1 MGSKRHNNNK
11 HHNHSQGHSKGGQ
24 RGNNAG
30 QGGKGQQSRGPA
42 NGRAAVPDALV
53 GIVQDNMGQLELV
66 PCAKK
71 DKRVFVIDPQ
81 TLNNAKPG
89 DIILAKQGG
98 HTPDGKFLARA
109 EKVLGRSNDAGILSL
124 ISAYEKG
131 LRIEFNQSAIDQT
144 VGMDVPALKGRT
156 DLRQIPLVTIDG
168 ADARDF
174 DDAVFAERT
183 DDGYHLIV
191 AIADVSWYVRPGT
204 ALDQEAYQ
212 RGNSTYFADRVL
224 PMLPEALSNGLCSLK
239 PKEDRACIAAHLWI
253 DDAGQLQKYQ
263 FERALMNSHARLTYP
278 QVQAAKDGKPDA
290 QTAPLMDHVINPL
303 YEVYDVLNKAR
314 IARNALA
321 LDGQEYKASIDRR
334 TGAVTGMSLYELHD
348 SNKLIEE
355 FMILANVAAASALE
369 SKGAPCVYRTH
380 DRPISATKVEE
391 LGEYL
396 SAIGIP
402 RPRSAPDNPA
412 CFNEIMESAKKRNCG
427 SVVQDAILRIQ
438 AKAAYQT
445 LNVGHFGLALEKY
458 AHFTSPIRRYADLLV
473 HRSLVD
479 AFNMGAGGLDGEKTA
494 ALDKMALHIS
504 ETEVASVGAERAAND
519 RFAATYL
526 ASSVG
531 KEFSGVIQSVTTA
544 GLFVKFDELGAVG
557 LLPLKSLPRDNYRL
571 DETTRSIIGQNHI
584 YRAGAKMEV
593 RVAAAD
599 GLKGA
604 LTLSPANNNSADLPG
619 VRQPAQKRRGH
630 QP

>member
-11 HHNHSQGHSKGGQ
+11 HQNHSKGGQ
-24 RGNNAG
+24 NRGGSG
-30 QGGKGQQSRGPA
+30 QGGKGQQGRGPS
-42 NGRAAVPDALV
+42 NRRAAVPDALV
-53 GIVQDNMGQLELV
+53 GIVQDNLGQLEMV

-71 DKRVFVIDPQ
+71 DRRVFVIDPQ
-81 TLNNAKPG
+81 ALGNAKPG
-89 DIILAKQGG
+89 DIVLAQQGG
-98 HTPDGKFLARA
+98 NTPDGKMLARV
-109 EKVLGRSNDAGILSL
+109 EKVLGRANDAGILSL

-191 AIADVSWYVRPGT
+191 AIADVSWYVRPGS

-303 YEVYDVLNKAR
+303 YEAYDILNKAR

-321 LDGQEYKASIDRR
+321 LEGQEYKASVDRS

-380 DRPISATKVEE
+380 DRPISVEKVEE

-412 CFNEIMESAKKRNCG
+412 CFNEIMASAKSRNCG

-438 AKAAYQT
+438 AKASYQT
-445 LNVGHFGLALEKY
+445 MNVGHFGLALEKY

-479 AFNMGAGGLDGEKTA
+479 AFNMGAGGLGGEKIS
-494 ALDKMALHIS
+494 ALDKMAQHIS
-504 ETEVASVGAERAAND
+504 ETEVASVGAERASND
-519 RFAATYL
+519 RYAATYL
-526 ASSVG
+526 SSSVG
-531 KEFSGVIQSVTTA
+531 KEFSGTIQSVTPA
-544 GLFVKFDELGAVG
+544 GLFVKFDDLGAVG
-557 LLPLKSLPRDNYRL
+557 LLPLKSLPRDHYRL
-571 DETTRSIIGQNHI
+571 DETTRSIVGQNHI

-593 RVAAAD
+593 RIAAAD
-599 GLKGA
+599 GLKGS

-619 VRQPAQKRRGH
+619 FSQPAQRRRGH
-630 QP
+630 QPS

>member
-1 MGSKRHNNNK
+1 MGSKK
-11 HHNHSQGHSKGGQ
+11 HKGGHQ
-24 RGNNAG
+24 NNQPKRG
-30 QGGKGQQSRGPA
+30 QGRGAAP
-42 NGRAAVPDALV
+42 GRPAVPDALV
-53 GIVQDNMGQLELV
+53 GVIQDNQGVLEMV

-71 DKRVFVIDPQ
+71 DRRVFALDPQ
-81 TLNNAKPG
+81 TLNGAKVG
-89 DIILAKQGG
+89 DIILAKQDGATATG
-98 HTPDGKFLARA
+98 TPIARI
-109 EKVLGRSNDAGILSL
+109 EKNLGTASDPGILSL

-131 LRIEFNQSAIDQT
+131 LRIEFNQATLDQT
-144 VGMDVPALKGRT
+144 QGMDVPSLNGRA

-183 DDGYHLIV
+183 QDGYHLIV
-191 AIADVSWYVRPGT
+191 AIADVSWYVRPGSELDKE
-204 ALDQEAYQ
+204 ALQ

-253 DDAGQLQKYQ
+253 DDAGQLQKYK

-278 QVQAAKDGKPDA
+278 QVQAAKDGRPDA
-290 QTAPLMDHVINPL
+290 LTAPLMKDVISPL
-303 YEVYDVLNKAR
+303 YEAYDVLNKAR
-314 IARNALA
+314 IARNALT
-321 LDGQEYKASIDRR
+321 LDGQEHKADIDRK
-334 TGAVTGMSLYELHD
+334 TGVIKGIAPYQSHE

-369 SKGAPCVYRTH
+369 SKGAACVYRTH
-380 DRPISATKVEE
+380 DRPISADRVQE

-402 RPRSAPDNPA
+402 QPKSTPDQQA
-412 CFNEIMESAKKRNCG
+412 CYNEIMVSAKKRNCG

-445 LNVGHFGLALEKY
+445 MNVGHFGLALDKY

-479 AFNMGAGGLDGEKTA
+479 AFNMGAGGLDTEQSRN
-494 ALDKMALHIS
+494 LDKMAKHIS
-504 ETEVASVGAERAAND
+504 ETEIASTGAERTAND

-526 ASSVG
+526 APAVG
-531 KEFSGVIQSVTTA
+531 QEFSGVIQSATMA
-544 GLFVKFDELGAVG
+544 GLFVKFDGLGAVG
-557 LLPLKSLPRDNYRL
+557 LLPWKSLPRDNYRL
-571 DETTRSIIGQNHI
+571 DEVTRSIVGQNHV
-584 YRAGAKMEV
+584 YRAGAKMDV
-593 RVAAAD
+593 RIASAD
-599 GLKGA
+599 GLKGS
-604 LTLSPANNNSADLPG
+604 LVLYPANNNSADLDG
-619 VRQPAQKRRGH
+619 VRQQGKKRGGY
-630 QP
+630 QPS